1 MNFTEFKKKISEKSQ
16 NLHVTIEDK
25 ESKNA
30 IKYSIH
36 NETTLWRAQS
46 LFTKEPITISWIR
59 SFDDNSV
66 FYDIGAN
73 VGMYS
78 VFCAAIN
85 KNKVYSFEPESSNF
99 QVLMENILLNNL
111 NKHISPF
118 PIGISNETEL
128 TSLYLSSY
136 EKGGSHHMLKESL
149 DHNLEKK
156 NSNFKQGIFSTT
168 INDLIQ
174 KWNFPIPNYLKIDV
188 DGIEYKIIEES
199 DIVLKDKNLKS
210 ILIEINSN
218 RKEDLDII
226 KKLKNY
232 NFIYDK
238 SQVDLATRKSGNHKG
253 YAEYLFHRK

>member
-1 MNFTEFKKKISEKSQ
+1 MNFDEFKKKITEKSQ

-36 NETTLWRAQS
+36 NDTTLWRSQS
-46 LFTKEPITISWIR
+46 LFTKEPITINWIR
-59 SFDDNSV
+59 SFDKSSI

-78 VFCAAIN
+78 IFCASIN
-85 KNKVYSFEPESSNF
+85 KNKVYSFEPESNNF

-111 NKHISPF
+111 SKNIKPF

-128 TSLYLSSY
+128 TSLYLSSH

-149 DHNLEKK
+149 NHNLEKK
-156 NSNFKQGIFSTT
+156 KSNLEQGIFSTT
-168 INDLIQ
+168 INDLIK
-174 KWNFPIPNYLKIDV
+174 KWNLPIPNYLKIDV
-188 DGIEYKIIEES
+188 DGIEYKIIEKS
-199 DIVLKDKNLKS
+199 DIVLKNKSLKS

-218 RKEDLDII
+218 RKEDLEIV
-226 KKLKNY
+226 KRLESY

-238 SQVDLATRKSGNHKG
+238 SQVDLAIRKSGNHIG
-253 YAEYLFHRK
+253 YAEYLFYRK